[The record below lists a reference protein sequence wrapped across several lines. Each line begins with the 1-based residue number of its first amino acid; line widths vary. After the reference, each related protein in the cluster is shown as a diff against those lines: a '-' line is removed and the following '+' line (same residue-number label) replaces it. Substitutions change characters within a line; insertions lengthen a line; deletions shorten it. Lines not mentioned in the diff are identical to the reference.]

1 LERRR
6 QGLCYNCDEPF
17 VHGHQCKRLFYLES
31 SDYIDDKGGP
41 ADVGAAAGE
50 EVADPVDAL
59 ANALVVSLHAVAGIP
74 TENTMVVDTAIQ
86 GQCLLALLDT
96 GSTHNFIQGAAM
108 QKLGLATAAG
118 DQLRITVVNGD
129 RLRCV
134 GVARDVLVMIAGEQY
149 HITYVGIDLGCFDFI
164 LGVDFL
170 RTLGPITWDFDAKQ
184 LFVSGFP
191 EGAGRPQT
199 LAALSLSALAAAC
212 TTAPLRRP
220 RRRPPPA
227 AHPYSLREIPGRIR
241 NPITITVCKSVF
253 QTV

>member
-1 LERRR
+1 
-6 QGLCYNCDEPF
+6 
-17 VHGHQCKRLFYLES
+17 
-31 SDYIDDKGGP
+31 
-41 ADVGAAAGE
+41 
-50 EVADPVDAL
+50 
-59 ANALVVSLHAVAGIP
+59 
-74 TENTMVVDTAIQ
+74 MVVYTTIQ
-86 GQCLLALLDT
+86 GQRLLALLDT

-118 DQLRITVVNGD
+118 DQLRVTVANGD

-134 GVARDVLVMIAGEQY
+134 GVARDVPVMIAGEQY
-149 HITYVGIDLGCFDFI
+149 HITCVGIDLGCFDFI

>member
-17 VHGHQCKRLFYLES
+17 VRGHQCKRLFYLES

-59 ANALVVSLHAVAGIP
+59 AKALVVSLHAVAGIP

-86 GQCLLALLDT
+86 GQRLLALLDT

-118 DQLRITVVNGD
+118 DQLRITVANGD

-134 GVARDVLVMIAGEQY
+134 GVTCDVLVMIAGEQY
-149 HITYVGIDLGCFDFI
+149 HITCVGIDLGCFDFI